1 MHLSGRTM
9 GPSGELGV
17 CMVSIWI
24 VVAWIHPWAKI
35 NRVVILRTANL
46 IEVSYRLIKS
56 FQKVKGQTEQRK
68 KVCPPR
74 ICSCL
79 AAACCSSS
87 NLQPPP
93 MLHSSQ
99 WLPRESWL
107 LVTASQKPGKGW
119 GWGTDSFQ
127 IVRIQSD
134 TD

>member
-1 MHLSGRTM
+1 MHLSGRTI
-9 GPSGELGV
+9 GPSGELEV

-56 FQKVKGQTEQRK
+56 FQKDKGQTEQRK

-74 ICSCL
+74 ICLCL
-79 AAACCSSS
+79 ATACCSSS

-93 MLHSSQ
+93 TLHSSQ
-99 WLPRESWL
+99 WLPRECWL
-107 LVTASQKPGKGW
+107 LVTASQEPEKGL
-119 GWGTDSFQ
+119 GGGGGG
-127 IVRIQSD
+127 
-134 TD
+134 